1 MVWHEC
7 SLICS
12 DACGC
17 AAWHV
22 APTPRTAMPVA
33 MQARSVRRAFKER
46 LTPSLLP
53 PGSPSSARTDDIS
66 NKTHRKNR
74 KRNLPLSESDRG
86 RITLSIFLPSGRSS
100 ITLGSLIPLPLWLE
114 SSWAYDNRIPLRRA
128 NSVELLKLEYKW
140 YKGIAF
146 PRHSRGRAK
155 RWRPPRGPPSQRAW
169 PSALPC
175 AWTVPTQSPHG
186 PHTVPTQSPMEIYTV
201 PALS

>member
-22 APTPRTAMPVA
+22 APTPRTAMPVS
-33 MQARSVRRAFKER
+33 MQAHSVRRAFKER

-74 KRNLPLSESDRG
+74 KSNLPLSESDRG
-86 RITLSIFLPSGRSS
+86 RITLSIF
-100 ITLGSLIPLPLWLE
+100 
-114 SSWAYDNRIPLRRA
+114 
-128 NSVELLKLEYKW
+128 
-140 YKGIAF
+140 F
-146 PRHSRGRAK
+146 
-155 RWRPPRGPPSQRAW
+155 
-169 PSALPC
+169 SAG
-175 AWTVPTQSPHG
+175 AWTRARAAAARVVPRCIFHVSLVSL
-186 PHTVPTQSPMEIYTV
+186 VPSLFIFYILLVSLVKKEII
-201 PALS
+201 LE

>member
-1 MVWHEC
+1 MGGGDMVWHEC

-46 LTPSLLP
+46 QTPSLLP

-86 RITLSIFLPSGRSS
+86 RITLSIFSLP
-100 ITLGSLIPLPLWLE
+100 
-114 SSWAYDNRIPLRRA
+114 A
-128 NSVELLKLEYKW
+128 
-140 YKGIAF
+140 
-146 PRHSRGRAK
+146 RGLALAR
-155 RWRPPRGPPSQRAW
+155 RPPELSRAVFFMYHSYHSSQH
-169 PSALPC
+169 SLFF
-175 AWTVPTQSPHG
+175 TYYSYH
-186 PHTVPTQSPMEIYTV
+186 SLKEKYY
-201 PALS
+201 LL